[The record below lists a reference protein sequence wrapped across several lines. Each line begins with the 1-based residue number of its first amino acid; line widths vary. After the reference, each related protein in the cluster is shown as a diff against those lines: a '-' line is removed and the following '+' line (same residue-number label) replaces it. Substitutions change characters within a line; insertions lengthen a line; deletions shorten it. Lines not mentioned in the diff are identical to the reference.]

1 MKSGSYKVEV
11 FYPKEVREIL
21 GVTSQR
27 YRKTFSSK
35 NEALVAEKDILKNWK
50 VQLENMNELLN

>member
-35 NEALVAEKDILKNWK
+35 NEALVAEKDILKKLKKYNLK
-50 VQLENMNELLN
+50 T